1 MCAVKGMESPKTA
14 ARLMTPATQ
23 KTRAG
28 FVMCATNAVLFIALT
43 PCLFVDKPVRAR
55 DRAASLDNPIPAF
68 ESLS

>member
-1 MCAVKGMESPKTA
+1 MESPKTA

-28 FVMCATNAVLFIALT
+28 FVMCAANAVLFIALT
-43 PCLFVDKPVRAR
+43 PRLFVDKPVRAR
-55 DRAASLDNPIPAF
+55 DRAASLDSLNPAF